1 MSRKSSQEIICDT
14 SLITSKKSSAAD
26 YNNNLNINPLE
37 DAQLVQYFNLTDRS
51 LNGRDFIIR
60 MNVANE
66 LEEIPVN
73 MVEVIKTLNT

>member
-1 MSRKSSQEIICDT
+1 MRDT
-14 SLITSKKSSAAD
+14 SLIISKKSSGAD